1 MAQLEQGYPDAVP
14 TAISELEAIGEVDQ
28 ELSAL
33 SMEQLQS
40 PIEITRKATSDGVL
54 IPGEPPP
61 LGKADVLEFATD
73 LLKEEIKTRH
83 GASTS
88 PAQLLQQRRIRHG
101 QALLRQISFKDN
113 SPGVDSGNF
122 RSRPPLPSR
131 SSATWCATSTR
142 RSSSGWH
149 GSLSSPGAEGQRR
162 LGSMREPATSSCFT
176 SRYSSRNRLKHPWL
190 TLLPALA
197 SWNSP
202 KPGMAVWPCSA
213 S

>member
-73 LLKEEIKTRH
+73 MLKEEIKTR
-83 GASTS
+83 
-88 PAQLLQQRRIRHG
+88 
-101 QALLRQISFKDN
+101 
-113 SPGVDSGNF
+113 
-122 RSRPPLPSR
+122 
-131 SSATWCATSTR
+131 
-142 RSSSGWH
+142 
-149 GSLSSPGAEGQRR
+149 
-162 LGSMREPATSSCFT
+162 
-176 SRYSSRNRLKHPWL
+176 
-190 TLLPALA
+190 
-197 SWNSP
+197 
-202 KPGMAVWPCSA
+202 
-213 S
+213 